1 MYDREKF
8 CILEKNAFILHPL
21 LPDRLMAGQLILVQF
36 VLVRI
41 QLGQRK
47 KSLQFGRLFL
57 FENKFCSCFGFLVIL
72 KPISLSDF
80 LDFHT
85 ILL

>member
-1 MYDREKF
+1 MITF
-8 CILEKNAFILHPL
+8 VPA

-47 KSLQFGRLFL
+47 ESYLERVAFL
-57 FENKFCSCFGFLVIL
+57 FMVSAGHHFVTQRCTEATQSPQSFFSE
-72 KPISLSDF
+72 
-80 LDFHT
+80 
-85 ILL
+85 